1 VLGILNKNGT
11 PKFSKEYLQMIIP
24 DENVHN
30 LGYLGFLILMIDYSF
45 TAYTPLLLYA
55 LIIVCDTGAIYIR
68 KNPNIS
74 LPSIVKEYTLKVAD
88 HKGQLLDLKAGIEI
102 YMGFYLMV
110 GWFLGFATLF
120 SIIFYWQYMRIK
132 YMINSRTQTAFTL
145 LRIKIDT
152 FMCNPSVPGIVITGW
167 EKIKSGLRYLTS
179 VGH

>member
-1 VLGILNKNGT
+1 
-11 PKFSKEYLQMIIP
+11 MIIP

-45 TAYTPLLLYA
+45 TAYTPLILYA
-55 LIIVCDTGAIYIR
+55 IIIVCDTGAVYLR

-88 HKGQLLDLKAGIEI
+88 HKGQCLDLKAGVEI
-102 YMGFYLMV
+102 YIGFYLMA

-132 YMINSRTQTAFTL
+132 YMISIRTQTAFSL
-145 LRIKIDT
+145 LRVKIDK
-152 FMCNPSVPGIVITGW
+152 FMINPSIPGILKTGW
-167 EKIKSGLRYLTS
+167 EKIKSSLNYLTS
-179 VGH
+179 VGQQDQAPSMCTIF